1 MSGKHK
7 WAPVLVANKTYLC
20 GESNKAWSAFDEPE
34 EDMGTTVYI
43 HRDAARA
50 WQHVRDWLNGSP
62 EEWKAFITR
71 CVLLA
76 AELGAGTKGNLYGQ
90 RDD

>member
-1 MSGKHK
+1 MSDEIK
-7 WAPVLVANKTYLC
+7 WPAEVTLWQSPEGDRDWLADTEDC
-20 GESNKAWSAFDEPE
+20 ADPCWSKP
-34 EDMGTTVYI
+34 YI

-50 WQHVRDWLNGSP
+50 WQHVRDFLNGSP